1 MSLIRE
7 TTPDDTTALDR
18 IRRAVFEWWVPS
30 VASQQRSF
38 AYNPPEARS
47 ERLVAEVDGVV
58 VGFAWSGFN
67 TSTSEEGAGSAAV
80 IVDPAYSGQGVGTAL
95 YQRVEAHLREI
106 GVRRAHAYA
115 VDEPR
120 NLAWAERFGWE
131 KGHSARF
138 SMLDPRELPPMPSIP
153 DGVTLT
159 ALGTLTAE
167 EAFEL
172 DKAMADEP
180 GDVPN
185 DWSFEDFKHRLWE
198 DPDLDFEVST
208 VALVDGEPACFT
220 NVQVNPATGRCWSGG
235 TGTHQKFRGRGLAKL
250 VKSAALRK
258 AASAGVTHALTANDY
273 SNGPMLAVN
282 DWLGYKVI
290 ASEYSVLKNFG

>member
-7 TTPDDTTALDR
+7 ATLDDVPELDR
-18 IRRAVFEWWVPS
+18 IRRAIFAWWVPS
-30 VASQQRSF
+30 VKSQQKSF
-38 AYNPPEARS
+38 AYNPPQARAQ
-47 ERLVAEVDGVV
+47 RLVAEVDGVLA
-58 VGFAWSGFN
+58 GFAWSGFN
-67 TSTSEEGAGSAAV
+67 TTTSEEGAGSANV
-80 IVDPAYSGQGVGTAL
+80 IVDPAYSGRGVGTEL

-106 GVRRAHAYA
+106 GVRRAHAYT
-115 VDEPR
+115 VGEPR
-120 NLAWAERFGWE
+120 NLAWVARFGWE
-131 KGHSARF
+131 TGHSARF
-138 SMLDPRELPPMPSIP
+138 SALDPRELPPMPAIAE
-153 DGVTLT
+153 GVTL
-159 ALGTLTAE
+159 ANLGTLTAE
-167 EAFEL
+167 QAFEL

-185 DWSFEDFKHRLWE
+185 DWSFEEFKNRLWD
-198 DPDLDFEVST
+198 DPDLDFELST

-220 NVQVNPATGRCWSGG
+220 NIQANHETGRCWSGG

-258 AASAGVTHALTANDY
+258 AASAGVTQALTANDY

-290 ASEYSVLKNFG
+290 ASEYSVLKTFG